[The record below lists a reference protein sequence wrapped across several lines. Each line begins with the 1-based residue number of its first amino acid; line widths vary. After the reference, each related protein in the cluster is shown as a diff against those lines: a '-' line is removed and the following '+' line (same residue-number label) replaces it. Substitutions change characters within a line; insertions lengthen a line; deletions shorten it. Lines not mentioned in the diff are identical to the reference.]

1 MYFDGLKTEAEIKA
15 RYKELAKKHHP
26 DLGGC
31 LETMKEI
38 NNQYEKAIT
47 GVYET
52 SGKSITEIE
61 ELLKKDVVLREKLNG
76 ILALDGL
83 NIEICGAWLW
93 VTGDTKSHKDTLK
106 TLKFFWAQK
115 KLAWYWRSEEQKSYN
130 RKSMSLEEIR
140 QRHGSFSVESK
151 KLKQV
156 A

>member
-1 MYFDGLKTEAEIKA
+1 MYFDGLKTESEIKA

-31 LETMKEI
+31 LETMKQI
-38 NNQYEKAIT
+38 NNEYEKALT
-47 GVYET
+47 GMYET

-93 VTGDTKSHKDTLK
+93 VTGDTKSHKDALK
-106 TLKFFWAQK
+106 MLRFFWAQK